1 MNDLSKLP
9 AVDPAEDNAFF
20 PSPYSLSQYTAPTT
34 DFDELY
40 SSEKVAPGTK
50 VLVIGTEERYMLM
63 QNEVMF
69 STGNHPVETL
79 LPLHHMVEAGA
90 EIEVATLTGAPVKLE
105 WWAFPRE
112 DQAIASTWNKLKEQ
126 MKQPLRL
133 SDILQENRS
142 YAAIFI
148 PGGHGAMLNIPESAD
163 VQAALDRALAEDQL
177 IVSLCHGPAGFLAAG
192 LNRESNPFADYS
204 MCVFPD
210 ELDAGANINI
220 GYLPGRMPWALGEA
234 IKDAGITIVNDTISG
249 MVHQDR
255 NVITGD
261 SPLASNELGKV
272 VVKNLLERYP
282 ANA

>member
-1 MNDLSKLP
+1 MNDISNLP
-9 AVDPAEDNAFF
+9 TPDSAEDNAFF
-20 PSPYSLSQYTAPTT
+20 PSPYSLSQYTAATT

-40 SSEKVAPGTK
+40 SPAKVAPGTK

-63 QNEVMF
+63 QNGAMF

-79 LPLHHMVEAGA
+79 LPLHHMVQAGA

-105 WWAFPRE
+105 WWAFPQE

-126 MKQPLRL
+126 MKQPRRL
-133 SDILQENRS
+133 SDLLAEKNT
-142 YAAIFI
+142 YAALFI
-148 PGGHGAMLNIPESAD
+148 PGGHGAMLNIPESTD
-163 VQAALDRALAEDQL
+163 VQEALDRALAEDQL

-192 LNRESNPFADYS
+192 INRERNPFAGYS

-220 GYLPGRMPWALGEA
+220 GYLPGKMPWALGEA
-234 IKDAGITIVNDTISG
+234 LSNAGINIVNDSMSG
-249 MVHQDR
+249 LVHQDR
-255 NVITGD
+255 NLITGD

-282 ANA
+282 SAE

>member
-1 MNDLSKLP
+1 MNNISNLP
-9 AVDPAEDNAFF
+9 SPDPAEDNAFF
-20 PSPYSLSQYTAPTT
+20 PSPYSLSQYATQTT

-40 SSEKVAPGTK
+40 STAKVAPETK

-63 QNEVMF
+63 QNGTMF

-133 SDILQENRS
+133 SDALREKRS
-142 YAAIFI
+142 YAALFI
-148 PGGHGAMLNIPESAD
+148 PGGHGAMLNIPESTD
-163 VQAALDRALAEDQL
+163 VQEALNRALAENQL

-192 LNRESNPFADYS
+192 LNRDSNPFAGYS

-210 ELDAGANINI
+210 ELDAGANIDI

-234 IKDAGITIVNDTISG
+234 ISAAGIKIANRTMSG

-255 NVITGD
+255 NLITGD
-261 SPLASNELGKV
+261 SPLASNELGKL